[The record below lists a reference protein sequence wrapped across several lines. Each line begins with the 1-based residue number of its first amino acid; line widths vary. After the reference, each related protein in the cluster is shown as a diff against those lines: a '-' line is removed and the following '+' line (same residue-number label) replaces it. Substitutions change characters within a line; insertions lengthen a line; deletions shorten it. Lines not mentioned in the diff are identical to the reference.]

1 MDKSIMVIVCCKYSF
16 IKKKLSK
23 KCEYSECNETVMI
36 VNVMKLVKQ

>member
-23 KCEYSECNETVMI
+23 KYDNDFSKVSKDNEYYFFA
-36 VNVMKLVKQ
+36 